1 MLTQITV
8 NLPKKDMGP
17 VCLIIP
23 PSVFLLDERVT
34 PSGGILSIAAILEQ
48 YKVPV
53 EVLDLSGLEHF
64 EKAVVD
70 YVHNSPHI
78 KAFGIT
84 TTTAQMPK
92 ARDILNAIRSQ
103 RPSAKIILGGP
114 HVTSV
119 NAASKGEMK
128 RGVTDG
134 RADHALHQ
142 LDDFDVIVAGDGEEA
157 IFHALT
163 DGAPHLIDGDDIKS
177 SLFLKSETLESLPF
191 PARHLIDV
199 HSYMLLVEGEPALS
213 LIAQLGCPFECG
225 FCGMR
230 NSPSFRKIRT
240 RSSGRIVE
248 EIEHIYRT
256 TGRKGFMFQDDE
268 LNVNKQVVSLME
280 HIIALQKKLEV
291 EFRLRGFIKAEL
303 FTDEQAEV
311 MYKAGFRW
319 ILTGFESAHPEIL
332 RSINKKATREENT
345 RCVNIAH
352 NHGLKVKALMSIGH
366 PGESEETVW
375 ATRDWLLEVKP
386 ADFDVTIITPY
397 PGTPYYDE
405 AVPHPSF
412 RGVWV
417 YTQPKTGAKL
427 FQYDVDY
434 SRVADYY
441 KGDPNDGYHSHVF
454 TEFLSPEELV
464 RLRGEV
470 EREVRTT
477 LEIPFYARAAS
488 SLRYETSMG
497 QFGHL
502 PPNIWKK
509 SYPQAPLV

>member
-1 MLTQITV
+1 M
-8 NLPKKDMGP
+8 K

-34 PSGGILSIAAILEQ
+34 PSGGILTIAAVLEQ
-48 YKVPV
+48 AGVSL
-53 EVLDLSGLEHF
+53 EVLDLSGLQHF
-64 EKAVVD
+64 EKAVED
-70 YVHNSPHI
+70 YVRQSPI
-78 KAFGIT
+78 EVFGIT

-92 ARDILNAIRSQ
+92 AREVLASIRKI
-103 RPSAKIILGGP
+103 RTTAKVILGGP

-119 NAASKGEMK
+119 NAAYKGELR
-128 RGVTDG
+128 RGVQNG
-134 RADHALHQ
+134 RGRHALEQ

-157 IFHALT
+157 IFLALKE
-163 DGAPHLIDGDDIKS
+163 DAPHLIDMD
-177 SLFLKSETLESLPF
+177 ETKLLLTGEKLEKLPF

-199 HSYMLLVEGEPALS
+199 NSYMLLVEGEPSLS

-240 RSSGRIVE
+240 RSAERIVE

-268 LNVNKQVVSLME
+268 LNVNRQIVPLMRLISAKQKQLG
-280 HIIALQKKLEV
+280 V

-311 MYKAGFRW
+311 MHEAGFRW
-319 ILTGFESAHPEIL
+319 ILTGFESASPLIL
-332 RSINKKATREENT
+332 KVINKKATREDNT
-345 RCVNIAH
+345 RCVEIAH
-352 NHGLKVKALMSIGH
+352 RNGLKVKALMSVGH
-366 PGESEETVW
+366 PGETKETIM

-397 PGTPYYDE
+397 PGTPYYDM
-405 AVPHPSF
+405 AVPTPTP
-412 RGVWV
+412 GVWV
-417 YTQPKTGAKL
+417 YTDQRTGQKL
-427 FQYDVDY
+427 FQHDVDY
-434 SRVADYY
+434 SRIADYY
-441 KGDPNDGYHSHVF
+441 KGDPKDGYKSHVF
-454 TEFLSPEELV
+454 TETLSAEELV
-464 RLRGEV
+464 CLRGQV
-470 EREVRTT
+470 ETEVRNT
-477 LEIPFYARAAS
+477 LEIPFYARASS

-502 PPNIWKK
+502 PPNIWRKTK
-509 SYPQAPLV
+509 

>member
-1 MLTQITV
+1 MELTQIAV
-8 NLPKKDMGP
+8 KQNFIPLGP

-34 PSGGILSIAAILEQ
+34 PSGGILTIAAVLEQ
-48 YKVPV
+48 ADVHV
-53 EVLDLSGLEHF
+53 EILDLSGLEHF
-64 EKAVVD
+64 EQAVSD
-70 YVHNSPHI
+70 YVSHNPHI

-92 ARDILNAIRSQ
+92 AREVLTAIRSR
-103 RPSAKIILGGP
+103 RPDAKVILGGP

-119 NAASKGEMK
+119 NAAYKGEVK
-128 RGVTDG
+128 RGIHDG
-134 RADHALHQ
+134 RAQHALRQ
-142 LDDFDVIVAGDGEEA
+142 LDDFDIIVAGDGEEA
-157 IFHALT
+157 IFQALHS
-163 DGAPHLIDGDDIKS
+163 DAPHCIDGDDIKS
-177 SLFLKSETLESLPF
+177 PLFLNSKALETLPF

-240 RSSGRIVE
+240 RSSERIVE
-248 EIEHIYRT
+248 EMEHIYRT

-280 HIIALQKKLEV
+280 KIIELQQRLGV

-303 FTDEQAEV
+303 FTDEQAKV

-319 ILTGFESAHPEIL
+319 ILTGFESGSPEIL
-332 RSINKKATREENT
+332 TVINKKATREENT
-345 RCVNIAH
+345 ECVNIAH
-352 NHGLKVKALMSIGH
+352 RNGLKVKALMSIGH
-366 PGESEETVW
+366 PGETKWSIMQ
-375 ATRDWLLEVKP
+375 TRDWLLGVKP

-397 PGTPYYDE
+397 PGTPYYDL
-405 AVPHPSF
+405 AIPHDLF
-412 RGVWV
+412 KGVWV
-417 YTQPKTGAKL
+417 YTHKTGAKL

-454 TEFLSPEELV
+454 TETLSPEELV
-464 RLRGEV
+464 KLRGEV
-470 EREVRTT
+470 ETEVRNT
-477 LEIPFYARAAS
+477 LKIPFYARAAS

-497 QFGHL
+497 QFGSL

-509 SYPQAPLV
+509 GR

>member
-1 MLTQITV
+1 M
-8 NLPKKDMGP
+8 N

-34 PSGGILSIAAILEQ
+34 PSGGILTIAAVLEQ
-48 YKVPV
+48 AHVSV
-53 EVLDLSGLEHF
+53 EVLDLSGLQHF
-64 EKAVVD
+64 EQAVSD
-70 YVHNSPHI
+70 YVQRSPHI
-78 KAFGIT
+78 HAFGIT

-92 ARDILNAIRSQ
+92 ARDVFTAIRMK
-103 RPSAKIILGGP
+103 RPNAKIILGGP

-119 NAASKGEMK
+119 NAAYKGELK
-128 RGVTDG
+128 RGITDG
-134 RADHALHQ
+134 RAKHALGQ
-142 LDDFDVIVAGDGEEA
+142 LDDFDVLVAGDGEKA
-157 IFHALT
+157 IFEALE
-163 DGAPHLIDGDDIKS
+163 DNAPHLIDGDDSKS
-177 SLFLKSETLESLPF
+177 PLFLTSPVLETLPF

-199 HSYMLLVEGEPALS
+199 HSYMLLVEGEPSLS

-240 RSSGRIVE
+240 RSSEKVVE
-248 EIEHIYRT
+248 EMEFIYKT

-268 LNVNKQVVSLME
+268 LNVNRQIVPLMQSITAKQKELGV
-280 HIIALQKKLEV
+280 Q
-291 EFRLRGFIKAEL
+291 FRLRGFIKAEL
-303 FTDEQAEV
+303 FTEEQAQA
-311 MYKAGFRW
+311 MYEAGFRW
-319 ILTGFESAHPEIL
+319 ILTGFESGSPEIL
-332 RSINKKATREENT
+332 KVINKKAIRDENT
-345 RCVNIAH
+345 RCVSIAH
-352 NHGLKVKALMSIGH
+352 RNGLKVKALMSIGH
-366 PGESEETVW
+366 PGETEETVW

-405 AVPHPSF
+405 AMPHESF
-412 RGVWV
+412 KGVWV
-417 YTQPKTGAKL
+417 YTHKSGAKL
-427 FQYDVDY
+427 FQHDVDY

-454 TEFLSPEELV
+454 TETLSPEELV
-464 RLRGEV
+464 KLRGMV
-470 EREVRTT
+470 ETEVRTK
-477 LEIPFYARAAS
+477 LQIPFYARASS

-509 SYPQAPLV
+509 SS